1 MIRRPPRST
10 LFPYTTL
17 FRSHHAPF
25 LQHGMA
31 IGYLA
36 QRSYVLVDDKD
47 GQAFRFQLRDRAVDL
62 RADERCEALGGL
74 VEDQQARIGH
84 QRAAD
89 GEHLL
94 LAAGELVAVVA
105 MAGLELREERIYAL
119 ERPRAAPPGGGDE
132 VFADGEVG
140 EDLAAFGHQADARL
154 RDAVGGQAADPLAIK
169 GDHTRLRRGDAHDRF
184 DGRGLAHAVA
194 AEQADELRGADFER
208 DAEEHLASAIRGLHL
223 AQLEHQASS
232 PR

>member
-1 MIRRPPRST
+1 MKKVYAPWSDAEIAVLQLGVRCEIGRAAAPD
-10 LFPYTTL
+10 
-17 FRSHHAPF
+17 HASF
-25 LQHGMA
+25 FQHVMTV
-31 IGYLA
+31 GYLA
-36 QRSYVLVDDKD
+36 QRSDVLVDDKD
-47 GQAFRFQLRDRAVDL
+47 GKSFRFQLRDRAVYL
-62 RADERCEALGGL
+62 RPNERREAFGGL

-84 QRAAD
+84 QRAPD

-105 MAGLELREERIYAL
+105 MAGLELREERLHAP

-132 VFADGEVG
+132 VFADGGGG

-169 GDHTRLRRGDAHDRF
+169 GDHTRLRRGDADDRF

-194 AEQADELRGADFER
+194 AEQA
-208 DAEEHLASAIRGLHL
+208 
-223 AQLEHQASS
+223 
-232 PR
+232 